1 MANCTEFASAVAAAA
16 VRLTL
21 PVYSSL
27 VSLPLLTLK
36 LKLDVQFTQD
46 LENFT
51 ESASVSDVHFTG
63 LSSLVS
69 LPLLVTKL
77 E

>member
-1 MANCTEFASAVAAAA
+1 MSDFAEV
-16 VRLTL
+16 LNQTGFDNI
-21 PVYSSL
+21 
-27 VSLPLLTLK
+27 VSRYEK
-36 LKLDVQFTQD
+36 D

-51 ESASVSDVHFTG
+51 KSASVSDVHFTG

-69 LPLLVTKL
+69 LPLLVIKL